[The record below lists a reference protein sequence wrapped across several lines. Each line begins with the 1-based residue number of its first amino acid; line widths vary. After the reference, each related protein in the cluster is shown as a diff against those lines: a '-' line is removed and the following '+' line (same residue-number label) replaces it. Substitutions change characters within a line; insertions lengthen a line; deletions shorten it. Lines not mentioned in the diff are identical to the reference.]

1 MSSQDAQWAAHQQAQ
16 QAQAQGLPQRTPS
29 AAAREWGLAQRQLQ
43 QQQQQQQLFHQQQQQ
58 QQQQQLTQQN
68 LIQQQQA
75 IARQL
80 QQLQLTLVA
89 PHIVEAARSAVASVY
104 TPPEDSA
111 GVNIAAVLLTNQRL
125 ILHWQQAVG
134 LLAASQTSANVEEN
148 LQLQQ
153 SLRAK
158 VSENLSKL
166 SKLADTQNQH
176 SGRAQKGAAILRKHQ
191 QDQAMLAHLTR
202 QQDQVNIS
210 LQADIGLLHVSRVVA
225 AS

>member
-1 MSSQDAQWAAHQQAQ
+1 MSSQDGQWAVHQQAQ

-43 QQQQQQQLFHQQQQQ
+43 QQQQQQLFHQQQQQ

-75 IARQL
+75 IAQQL
-80 QQLQLTLVA
+80 QQLQATITA
-89 PHIVEAARSAVASVY
+89 PHILEAARSAVASVY
-104 TPPEDSA
+104 VPPEDSA
-111 GVNIAAVLLTNQRL
+111 SVNVAALLLTNQRL

-134 LLAASQTSANVEEN
+134 LLAASQTGADIEEN

-153 SLRAK
+153 TLRAK

-166 SKLADTQNQH
+166 SKLADSQNQH
-176 SGRAQKGAAILRKHQ
+176 TGRAQKGANILRKHQ
-191 QDQAMLAHLTR
+191 QDQAMLTHLTR
-202 QQDQVNIS
+202 QQDQV
-210 LQADIGLLHVSRVVA
+210 DITVHDSFIALMLVCEYWHV
-225 AS
+225 